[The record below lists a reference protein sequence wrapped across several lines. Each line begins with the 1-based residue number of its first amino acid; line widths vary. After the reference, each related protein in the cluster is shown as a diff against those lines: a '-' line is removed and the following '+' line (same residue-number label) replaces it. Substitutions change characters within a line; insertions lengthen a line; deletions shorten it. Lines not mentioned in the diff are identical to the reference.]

1 MECRSTLNRSG
12 AQGQFVKVRADE
24 NLPRH
29 FRTFGVLRHTFPE
42 MTRAE
47 KQFLVLTVFCLGL
60 LALLLYHKPP
70 TRTESTV
77 QASCAGVGASVLA
90 YWMKQEPEALL
101 QFLLFP
107 YTGWRADG
115 RDLDFGCHTLHA
127 SCEGAVFEFFLLK
140 TCAVISSERCTYKFT
155 IDKTQ
160 DLRYAFAC

>member
-24 NLPRH
+24 NLPRP

-47 KQFLVLTVFCLGL
+47 KRFLVLGVSCLGI

-70 TRTESTV
+70 TGAESAV
-77 QASCAGVGASVLA
+77 QAFCAGVGASVLA

-107 YTGWRADG
+107 
-115 RDLDFGCHTLHA
+115 
-127 SCEGAVFEFFLLK
+127 
-140 TCAVISSERCTYKFT
+140 
-155 IDKTQ
+155 
-160 DLRYAFAC
+160 